1 MAAPGRREQG
11 MKTIKQANPRDN
23 QLLSKLSESALVRLM
38 PNLELVSL
46 SSGQLVHEPGQSQEF
61 VYFPST
67 CIVALLHATTQG
79 ESARV
84 AITGCEGVVG
94 IVQLL
99 GGNVAGMKAMVQNAG
114 QAWRLASTHFKTEY
128 FRASSLMT
136 QCMRYAQLLI
146 AQMAQLA
153 VCGRHH
159 RLEQQLCGWLLQTLD
174 RLPGCEIESTQE
186 MIASLLG
193 VRRQGI
199 SEASAKL
206 ESEGAISHRRGR
218 ISVLDRALLE
228 QISCEC
234 YHGIQQE
241 HRRLFPSPSEQPDQP
256 LASADMRRQYRE
268 AQRRSDRMAL
278 ALTVT
283 EQGWWDLNLLAQANT
298 PGGRFC
304 FELLGYEQDEADIT
318 LDRWISRIHPDDVA
332 NREEAWRVHL
342 EGERPIYECDY
353 RIRHKQGHW
362 IWLTSRGKLV
372 QRDALGRPERIVGV
386 CMEISARKTYEET
399 LKALAST
406 DFLTGA
412 VTRRYFFELA
422 EREFSRSVRYRSPLS
437 VLMLDLDHFKRIN
450 DTHGH
455 RGGDLVLIAFVGTVE
470 TFLREA
476 DVLGRLGGEEFCIL
490 LPETDIEGATALA
503 QRVLEAV
510 RQSAVPVNGRSV
522 RFTVSVGLSS
532 YAGEGF
538 EVHFETVLD
547 EADKAL
553 YQAKKR
559 GRDRL
564 ELALTRH

>member
-1 MAAPGRREQG
+1 M
-11 MKTIKQANPRDN
+11 TTVKQATPRDN
-23 QLLSKLSESALVRLM
+23 HLLAKLSENALARLM

-46 SSGQLVHEPGQSQEF
+46 SSGQLVHEPGQQQEF

-67 CIVALLHATTQG
+67 CIVALLHGTTQD

-84 AITGCEGVVG
+84 AITGREGVVG

-99 GGNVAGMKAMVQNAG
+99 GGNVASMKATVQNAG

-128 FRASSLMT
+128 FRATGLMT

-174 RLPGCEIESTQE
+174 RLPGCEIDNTQE

-228 QISCEC
+228 ERSCEC
-234 YHGIQQE
+234 YHGIRQE
-241 HRRLFPSPSEQPDQP
+241 HRRLLPSPSGQPDKP
-256 LASADMRRQYRE
+256 GADMHRQYRE
-268 AQRRSDRMAL
+268 VQRRSDRMAL
-278 ALTVT
+278 ALTVS
-283 EQGWWDLNLLAQANT
+283 EQGWWDVNLLARADT
-298 PGGRFC
+298 PGGRLC
-304 FELLGYEQDEADIT
+304 FELLGYEQDEADTT
-318 LDRWISRIHPDDVA
+318 LDRWIGRIHPEDVMTRA
-332 NREEAWRVHL
+332 QAWRAHL
-342 EGERPIYECDY
+342 EHEKAFYECDY
-353 RIRHKQGHW
+353 RIRHKEGHW
-362 IWLTSRGKLV
+362 IWLGSRGKLV
-372 QRDALGRPERIVGV
+372 CDAQGRPERMMGV
-386 CMEISARKTYEET
+386 CMEITARKAYEES
-399 LKALAST
+399 LRALACT
-406 DFLTGA
+406 DFLTGT
-412 VTRRYFFELA
+412 VTRRHLFELA
-422 EREFSRSVRYRSPLS
+422 EREFSRSMRYRSPLS
-437 VLMLDLDHFKRIN
+437 VLILDLDHFKRIN

-455 RGGDLVLIAFVGTVE
+455 RGGDLVLLAFVSTVKV
-470 TFLREA
+470 FLREA
-476 DVLGRLGGEEFCIL
+476 DVLGRLGGEEFGIL
-490 LPETDIEGATALA
+490 LPQTNIEGATALA

-510 RQSAVPVNGRSV
+510 RQSAVPVNGRVV

-532 YAGEGF
+532 YAGEGAQTNF
-538 EVHFETVLD
+538 DTLLD

-553 YQAKKR
+553 YRAKKR

-564 ELALTRH
+564 ELAPTRH